1 MPWKDV
7 TSYSQG
13 GDGGERMS
21 WEAGTVTIEDRERR
35 ATYIYHVVVD
45 ESMQLIRDAKDEIMG
60 QQGSGKEFSQEMQE
74 RVSVLNF
81 VLSTLSYA
89 KRTVP

>member
-21 WEAGTVTIEDRERR
+21 WESGTVTIEDRERR
-35 ATYIYHVVVD
+35 ATYVFHVVVD
-45 ESMQLIRDAKDEIMG
+45 DATRLIMNAKDEIMG
-60 QQGSGKEFSQEMQE
+60 LQGSGKEFSREMQE
-74 RVSVLNF
+74 RISILNF

-89 KRTVP
+89 KGA